1 MLVFH
6 LYGRLAQLVERH
18 FDVVDVRGSTPL
30 SPTRDKNT
38 PKGVFLLSLVR
49 AIEESKDGGR
59 KAVLRLRRAWPWR
72 GEVWQRGT
80 HSDGGHTAR
89 PFEIFSEISKRC
101 TAPVRRRTLRLLRAK
116 RSERLSDS

>member
-1 MLVFH
+1 M
-6 LYGRLAQLVERH
+6 VERH

-59 KAVLRLRRAWPWR
+59 KAVLRLRRAWPSR
-72 GEVWQRGT
+72 GREHLG
-80 HSDGGHTAR
+80 
-89 PFEIFSEISKRC
+89 FCE
-101 TAPVRRRTLRLLRAK
+101 
-116 RSERLSDS
+116 RSEVKDLVIRDRISNLYIKYMAM